1 MCILVII
8 VEYLNHL
15 EEAAVIYLA
24 QQQNRNQENVMYQM
38 RIVPHHS
45 PLLLQVT
52 GDVKIIEIDIALF
65 RKIKRNRYR
74 SCFEQVWLDS
84 DTVSPWRDGDQCRS
98 QNGSYTPASPVILSV
113 EEFISLTLNIGAKKN
128 QNRIEIEL
136 FIKHWIKIESRGK
149 IHNCHISA
157 GNSGCFTCEHWSLWV
172 NCHNYMCMKLLR
184 CVTTVYSFCR
194 HTVRLT
200 VICTA

>member
-74 SCFEQVWLDS
+74 SCFEQV
-84 DTVSPWRDGDQCRS
+84 
-98 QNGSYTPASPVILSV
+98 
-113 EEFISLTLNIGAKKN
+113 
-128 QNRIEIEL
+128 
-136 FIKHWIKIESRGK
+136 
-149 IHNCHISA
+149 
-157 GNSGCFTCEHWSLWV
+157 
-172 NCHNYMCMKLLR
+172 
-184 CVTTVYSFCR
+184 
-194 HTVRLT
+194 
-200 VICTA
+200 